1 MLRPE
6 TATTPRRSPRRA
18 PRGAAFMHLIW
29 WLALTPPAGGAG
41 RDGGGWRRGGGD
53 RPSAGRRRSE
63 EHTSELQSLMRIS
76 YAVFF
81 CKTKIRRKHYILQ
94 YTKLSNYHTNQVSSN
109 NNTQDHD

>member
-1 MLRPE
+1 MRSSFIYFFFLMIRRPPRSTRTDTLFPYTTLFRSE

-53 RPSAGRRRSE
+53 RPSAGRD
-63 EHTSELQSLMRIS
+63 
-76 YAVFF
+76 
-81 CKTKIRRKHYILQ
+81 RKSTRL
-94 YTKLSNYHTNQVSSN
+94 NSS
-109 NNTQDHD
+109 H